1 MYFGDFCFQTS
12 FIVYFGALY
21 KKKSGKKWETISQN
35 LNYFHCESILKWKKN
50 NVNWLLKNLLKLY
63 ISAAN
68 CQNDK
73 KKKKGNE

>member
-35 LNYFHCESILKWKKN
+35 LNYFHCESILKWKKKQCELI
-50 NVNWLLKNLLKLY
+50 VEKFVQTVYICSKLP
-63 ISAAN
+63 
-68 CQNDK
+68 K
-73 KKKKGNE
+73 W